1 MREAWWFGFRD
12 LFLCS
17 RHTRSEMAQLSVK
30 TDSFG
35 RHKHCWKCPPW
46 TSLWFAGTLT
56 ADIIYLASYLVNL
69 SQFYLDMSLKLI
81 FKSSVLPN
89 HQKHAESFFKLN
101 IYRFYWEL
109 FPSKGTKEKCWQG
122 SFVFQKY
129 KSSFTS
135 ILWVL
140 KQILQQQMW
149 SARPDKWE
157 HTSLD

>member
-17 RHTRSEMAQLSVK
+17 RRTRLEMAQLSVK

-89 HQKHAESFFKLN
+89 HQKHAESFFKRN

-109 FPSKGTKEKCWQG
+109 FPSKGTKELLARKLCFSKVQK
-122 SFVFQKY
+122 FVHLHFMSVKAN
-129 KSSFTS
+129 SSAANV
-135 ILWVL
+135 IC
-140 KQILQQQMW
+140 K
-149 SARPDKWE
+149 AR
-157 HTSLD
+157 